1 MPPHK
6 SFSRLL
12 LPLAA
17 LVTLVQ
23 MAVPHG
29 WMIGA
34 SEDGA
39 LTFVPCPT
47 ASPELSR
54 FAQTARNA
62 HAAHDEHGGHG
73 QHGKHAATQASS
85 HGAPAHHASMASDD
99 EDKHNTHSALAS
111 VVCDFAA
118 LSASATLPDPPFIEP
133 LLPDARE
140 VLAGITLAI
149 APGRGLAAPP
159 PPSTGPP
166 FTA

>member
-1 MPPHK
+1 MLPRR

-23 MAVPHG
+23 LAVPHG

-34 SEDGA
+34 SDDGA
-39 LTFVPCPT
+39 PTFVPCPT
-47 ASPELSR
+47 ASPELAR
-54 FAQTARNA
+54 FAQTARNSD
-62 HAAHDEHGGHG
+62 AAHDEHSKHG
-73 QHGKHAATQASS
+73 QHAAPQASS
-85 HGAPAHHASMASDD
+85 HGAPAHHAGMASDD
-99 EDKHNTHSALAS
+99 EEKHDTHSALAS

-118 LSASATLPDPPFIEP
+118 LSASATLPDQPFIEP
-133 LLPDARE
+133 LLPDAPK

-159 PPSTGPP
+159 PPPTGPP
-166 FTA
+166 LTA